1 MFFLGGLKTDNTVAR
16 IAVGLYPLER
26 FQRFVKVNGSASWP
40 VFLPT
45 LMPFSRAMKRAALI
59 AILLSLAGC
68 GMELGTGVDKHA
80 ILYCAERH
88 RAPKEGNVD
97 RLGLIQVY
105 LTKVSA
111 SDSPAMQQW
120 YKDMDACVAEFE
132 AKKQSQ
138 EKK

>member
-1 MFFLGGLKTDNTVAR
+1 MLGAR
-16 IAVGLYPLER
+16 
-26 FQRFVKVNGSASWP
+26 P

-45 LMPFSRAMKRAALI
+45 LVPFSRAMKRTALI

>member
-1 MFFLGGLKTDNTVAR
+1 
-16 IAVGLYPLER
+16 
-26 FQRFVKVNGSASWP
+26 
-40 VFLPT
+40 
-45 LMPFSRAMKRAALI
+45 MKPMACLAL
-59 AILLSLAGC
+59 LLFLAGC
-68 GMELGTGVDKHA
+68 DTMNLGQGPDKHA

-132 AKKQSQ
+132 AKKQQ
-138 EKK
+138 QAK